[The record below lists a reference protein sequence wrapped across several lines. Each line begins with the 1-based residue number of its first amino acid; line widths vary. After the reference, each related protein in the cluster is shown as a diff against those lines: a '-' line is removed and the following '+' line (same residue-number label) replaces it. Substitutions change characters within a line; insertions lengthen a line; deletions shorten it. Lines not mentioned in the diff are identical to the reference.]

1 MVLVLIY
8 LVEGPV
14 VGISIYLNR
23 FYSQNSSRCDVY
35 HISKS
40 TVMGYVTAAVFW
52 CFCIIPVAAGK
63 GSKRLPVPVIF
74 DTDYGPFID
83 DGTFHVRYPAVSAP
97 GNAI

>member
-1 MVLVLIY
+1 MLLY
-8 LVEGPV
+8 LVERPI

-23 FYSQNSSRCDVY
+23 FYSQNKSRRDLY

-40 TVMGYVTAAVFW
+40 TVMGYVTATVFW
-52 CFCIIPVAAGK
+52 CFCITAVAAGK

-83 DGTFHVRYPAVSAP
+83 DGTFHVRYSAVSAP